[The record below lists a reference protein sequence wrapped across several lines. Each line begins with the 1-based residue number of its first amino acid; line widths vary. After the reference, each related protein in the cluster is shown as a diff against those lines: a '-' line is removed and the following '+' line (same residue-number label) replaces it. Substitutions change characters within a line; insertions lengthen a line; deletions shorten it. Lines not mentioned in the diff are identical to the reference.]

1 MVECRVREACSGL
14 GGCVIRIQFGDCLV
28 IIYNR
33 GDLKVDILF

>member
-1 MVECRVREACSGL
+1 MREACSGL
-14 GGCVIRIQFGDCLV
+14 GGSVIRIQFAECLV